1 MRTPG
6 SAALLLAALVGT
18 TGCGSVTKIAHD
30 GGGGAAGAHG
40 DSSTDG
46 GGGAAGAH
54 GDSST
59 GTDAPRDLAA
69 DAPRDLAADAPRD
82 LAGSKDR
89 ASASDVPRDR
99 VSVPPKDA
107 HPDGIVTG
115 GQCQGDSDCKLY
127 PAGVGECCGSCIPAT
142 EPQPPTVQC
151 LIACLTPLKSCTC
164 VSHQCKGSNTLL

>member
-1 MRTPG
+1 MRAPAA
-6 SAALLLAALVGT
+6 AALLLAALVGAG
-18 TGCGSVTKIAHD
+18 GCGSVTKIAQD
-30 GGGGAAGAHG
+30 GGGGAAG
-40 DSSTDG
+40 T
-46 GGGAAGAH
+46 H

-59 GTDAPRDLAA
+59 GSDAPRERAA
-69 DAPRDLAADAPRD
+69 DAPRERAADAPRD
-82 LAGSKDR
+82 LAGNKDQ

-99 VSVPPKDA
+99 LSVPPTDA